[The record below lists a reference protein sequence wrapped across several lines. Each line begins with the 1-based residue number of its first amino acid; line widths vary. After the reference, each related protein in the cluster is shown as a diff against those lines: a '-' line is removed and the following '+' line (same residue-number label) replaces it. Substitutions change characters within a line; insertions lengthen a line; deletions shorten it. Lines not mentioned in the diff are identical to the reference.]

1 MAKQLNVNLAFN
13 AETAQAKRA
22 IEDLSNSLR
31 KIQLQPSR
39 MFDDVDLK
47 KASQAAQDLEK
58 HLRAAVNVDTGKLD
72 LNKFSQSLASS
83 KQNLGDLYKDLSR
96 AGADGQAA
104 FLNLAKSIN
113 AADSSTLNLGS
124 KLRELTTTL
133 KNTARWEISS
143 KIMHGFESAISSAYN
158 YAQDLNKSLNDIRI
172 VTGQSSEQMAE
183 FADRANKAAK
193 ALSTSTTNYTDASLI
208 YYQQGLSDAEVEERT
223 AVTIKMANA
232 AGVSAKTVSDQLTA
246 VWNNFDDGSKSLEYY
261 ADVMT
266 ALGAAT
272 ASSTDEISQG
282 LNKFAAVAETVGL
295 SYEYAT
301 AALATVTAETRESA
315 DVVGTA
321 YKTLF
326 ARIQGLQ
333 QGDTMEDG
341 TTLNKYSAAL
351 AKVGIDIK
359 TVSGDMKDMDTI
371 LEEMG
376 AKWGTLAKDQQLAL
390 AQTVAGVRQ
399 YNQLVALMDNWDVF
413 QTNLDTAYNAEGT
426 LQEQADIYAESW
438 EAASK
443 RVQAAAQGI
452 YQELLNDDF
461 FIGVLNIFEDFLSGI
476 NNVIEGVGGLKT
488 ILLSVSGILLR
499 QYAKEIPQVLTT
511 FKDNIKV
518 ITGEAETSKLKML
531 RENAELTK
539 SYSSEG
545 FTNENKAELET
556 LKITN
561 QLKLELT
568 ENEKLLSQAQI
579 AEYNNEIRNIEARG
593 ASIAAMGKEI
603 DAIEKLIESK
613 TENIISS
620 GGSKDTIKA
629 LDAEI
634 AKSKE
639 VEKQTLERAEAKDAE
654 AEAMRKWI
662 KETQDAMNALTPGT
676 AEHDKA
682 KSEYEQVIND
692 EEVQS
697 ILEEA
702 EALRLAAEE
711 ASNYTT
717 ALEEVHAKMG
727 KTSTENRQAIREEIK
742 ELKNKTKE
750 FAILE
755 NANNSIKRQTAI
767 WTKTAKE
774 IQSNAKSMKN
784 TAQQA
789 EYLNAETTRMKD
801 SMKDY
806 GKYLKESGVI
816 SDKSFDQLES
826 NIETCGDSLDEL
838 LTVFNDWQNDAN
850 NFDLYNKS
858 FEELN
863 QQINQVEWNLIKM
876 GVPIE
881 NISKLKEQVIEGT
894 LSWEEYNQKLRE
906 LEESH
911 LNISK
916 NQMQLSEAFGA
927 IAGTIM
933 EVYGAIEAIKNLGNI
948 WSNEDLTTGEKIFQT
963 MSAMIPV
970 IMTLTQLMG
979 ENNVKQLAA
988 AGSALAAS
996 LGFTAETASATGA
1009 TIATKGLTGA
1019 IYKLYIALGPVGL
1032 VLALIAAT
1040 MATVALA
1047 AWGLSEAISA
1057 IKASS
1062 LKGQL
1067 ENANKTAKDL
1077 KSALDDAKTAAQ
1089 ELQSAFDSYDSAVEA
1104 LENCTKGTQEWR
1116 DALQAVNNEVLNLLN
1131 SYPELASYIQYG
1143 KNGEMTISDE
1153 GRQMLFDQSNQRIN
1167 AAQAATSAANANI
1180 RELQVKI
1187 DTKDLRDSITS
1198 ATIGLTATDAQS
1210 DGGNANDKVVN
1221 YLIKNAKQLSGQT
1234 KADQITSLEKFFAEN
1249 GIISDAES
1257 WISAI
1262 QDLGPEFGKL
1272 ASAIDANTA
1281 ATKAENQAIAAN
1293 TLVNNKDVQNSLHT
1307 EDIVSASGAIY
1318 DKLYEQKLDE
1328 LNSKGWKGKSLGNL
1342 SNQKTQEVWQEYLT
1356 AAGLNAKDNYLVDV
1370 KGRKQ
1375 NRVFVYGEDKKEIS
1389 LEAMKTIVAS
1399 ANAIAE
1405 LGGEVKAVTQ
1415 LFSQLSSSGS
1425 DADKALQNLIA
1436 DKDLSDSTKEEADA
1450 LLKEID
1456 TLNQDGTVSQEEAQA
1471 YVNQKFGEDYDF
1483 TSIGFDDAQD
1493 FINTLIFGLNGI
1505 QDEWKS
1511 ITDSLVGTVKAAFE
1525 ESLNQGLFEGFS
1537 LQQTQ
1542 AMADMFN
1549 EAFRNAG
1556 PEGVKSLQD
1565 TLGKMFDAAGDEA
1578 DELAGA
1584 LGGVDWQTTNINEL
1598 CDILEDAGVNTNGFR
1613 DELLQL
1619 IDVMK
1624 SAENLGF
1631 DAAAEHYSTINEIAQ
1646 EFKDG
1651 NKIISSEDAAT
1662 LESLGIDMD
1671 SYFNILAD
1679 GTYKLKGDAEEF
1691 YNILREESLSVFKQN
1706 IEALRDDKANASN
1719 LLQSSSKEKISEQAA
1734 YTWDIDEKAYN
1745 VDKEQLALQLDF
1757 LDAVSDVDTTGY
1769 RDILENGRF
1778 TLDQL
1783 NEIQS
1788 QVEANKEKWDTLPD
1802 SIELSNEEIEK
1813 HSEALAHSA
1822 KSLEELNNLYAK
1834 GYVLQ
1839 DDYKSAT
1846 EDVMK
1851 NEFEMEG
1858 LDPDI
1863 AYEVAEAFQE
1873 MANSGDEAY
1882 ASLKNDAEAVK
1893 DATVRYMKLNSAI
1906 EDIYDNYKDYTQVL
1920 KDVRNA
1926 NSPANKELVMAD
1938 ENAKKLRSS
1947 LADLIGTS
1955 EDLIDANFL
1964 SAIDPKDFEAAA
1976 NGSAEAIERIRNQ
1989 FIDLQAEIYNCENDA
2004 DAFKQRLA
2012 ELSDG
2017 AYIDLN
2023 ADPFL
2028 NELINAAVQAGA
2040 TAAEIEALL
2049 SGFGID
2055 ADVTPF
2061 TQELWEA
2068 TQQAQAAGENIA
2080 NATSFTTEVEQTDVE
2095 NPRTVENP
2103 HFDEHID
2110 LVPQI
2115 GYNTV
2120 TMDDGF
2126 TSITYPSEYVEA
2138 HKSVAVGSTT
2148 EEFTDTETV
2157 TGQTVSNGAGA
2168 SGQGGVIVKNA
2179 HKATSGSK
2187 APSAANTSRPAVSSG
2202 GGGGGGSSSSEKEP
2216 SKPNKTAITR
2226 QNEIVERFK
2235 ELNDTLD
2242 DLTHA
2247 YEKASR
2253 AADRLYGTNR
2263 LKALKEQNEL
2273 LKQQQQVLAQK
2284 LALNEAYLE
2293 QDRKAL
2299 QQAASAAGLTFSFD
2313 SNGNLSNYTS
2323 QMQALYNQLA
2333 AAENHYNS
2341 LATGEEQDSYTET
2354 ILDPLRDKIS
2364 ELESAMSL
2372 YEETKELFEDIELEM
2387 EDIQDQIYQN
2397 NYDIIMEG
2405 LELRIKV
2412 NEDDLKLIDY
2422 YLSKIEDDFYSMA
2435 EAAALIAGPDGTNQ
2449 LNSYLNNLKEYE
2461 AAIEELNS
2469 AYVQGEIT
2477 EAMWNEGIQEVKDS
2491 ILDNLSSL
2499 NDLDKQMKEY
2509 YGETLDMAQ
2518 EELEKFTNELEQ
2530 QTEILEHYQTMMEI
2544 LGKQMDYDSMG
2555 VILKGQV
2562 ETIENEMEVAE
2573 AAYELYKQQAD
2584 QKKQLLEDA
2593 IARGDT
2599 AAAEI
2604 YQKEWEAAQEAALDA
2619 QDEMLDKTEQWAEA
2633 MRAVVENELA
2643 GLARSLEEALTG
2655 GTSFDY
2661 VNTQLERAA
2670 SLQEEYLTT
2679 TNQIY
2684 ETNKLMRTA
2693 QQEIDKSTN
2702 LVAKQRLKDFIKE
2715 TNQLQNKSKLSKY
2728 ELEIQQAKYNLL
2740 LAEIAL
2746 EDAQNAKTSVRLQ
2759 RDSEGNFGYVYVADQ
2774 SQLAKAQQDLEDAQ
2788 NTLYNIGLDGVNEYT
2803 EKYAQTMQEMYDTL
2817 TSITEAYY
2825 NGEITSQE
2833 DYEAQML
2840 AAQQYYYE
2848 KLENYQDLYG
2858 IALETD
2864 TRAIQDSWASGFK
2877 SMIYNTNTWKEKV
2890 ADYTKAATLSLS
2902 NWYNKVEEI
2911 SNKTGLDNIA
2921 NSVKN
2926 VTDKSEEL
2934 RDKILEDGGVV
2945 DALYQ
2950 ELESVSALT
2959 RQYAEYRSALQQTII
2974 EYERLIT
2981 QAIKLTQANRE
2992 AIATSNAAMEAA
3004 KRVQEQNFSNSV
3016 LGNTSSSGNS
3026 NSTNKDTNT
3035 PKNPGTTTTTTET
3048 NSTKKY
3054 KISYTVD
3061 GTTYYLTGIY
3071 TTDADAESR
3080 ARAAI
3085 IAKATTLATTTGADN
3100 VKTIDYQQKTKLINS
3115 ASVGKITTWDTDI
3128 ALLDSGG
3135 YTGDWGPQ
3143 GKLAVLHEKEIVLNK
3158 NDTANFLASMEILE
3172 RILNVIDLQ
3181 TMNSQLGGLTTP
3193 SIGGSFGSST
3203 SLDQNVH
3210 IEASFPGVQD
3220 RHEIEEA
3227 FNTLINKASQYANR
3241 K

>member
-399 YNQLVALMDNWDVF
+399 YNQLIALMDNWDVF
-413 QTNLDTAYNAEGT
+413 QNNLDIAYNSEGT
-426 LQEQADIYAESW
+426 LQKQADIYAESW

-461 FIGVLNIFEDFLSGI
+461 FIDILNGFEGFLTGI
-476 NNVIEGVGGLKT
+476 NNIIDGVGGLKT
-488 ILLSVSGILLR
+488 ILLSVGGILLK
-499 QYAKEIPQVLTT
+499 QYSKEIPSALATIGDNFDVLTG
-511 FKDNIKV
+511 KADKAKQNILNDLV
-518 ITGEAETSKLKML
+518 NALNQEDVSLVSNET
-531 RENAELTK
+531 NAEIQAVTK
-539 SYSSEG
+539 ISEY
-545 FTNENKAELET
+545 NENLNKVKKNLSESELRYYEN
-556 LKITN
+556 KKK
-561 QLKLELT
+561 QLELYGET
-568 ENEKLLSQAQI
+568 
-579 AEYNNEIRNIEARG
+579 
-593 ASIAAMGKEI
+593 AAAIGKEK
-603 DAIEKLIESK
+603 DEIEKLINVQKQSMA
-613 TENIISS
+613 ENAVKAKNAEIKKYEEEI
-620 GGSKDTIKA
+620 KKQEELIEIKKKAAVNRQIANDTISEQITQADEKANEAKQNGNESEYIMYIQQKLQLQQQQVQQAKELADAQDEVTEAEQKLNEIRKKQTKA
-629 LDAEI
+629 LDSKKSVKEI
-634 AKSKE
+634 KDQIEALDTLNKKYANIHAAGEKVAAQKNMWKDQAKSIE
-639 VEKQTLERAEAKDAE
+639 G
-654 AEAMRKWI
+654 
-662 KETQDAMNALTPGT
+662 N
-676 AEHDKA
+676 
-682 KSEYEQVIND
+682 
-692 EEVQS
+692 
-697 ILEEA
+697 
-702 EALRLAAEE
+702 AEE
-711 ASNYTT
+711 TEKLQQSMQAYVEYLKSLGASGKVIEDI
-717 ALEEVHAKMG
+717 EEQLKNT
-727 KTSTENRQAIREEIK
+727 KTSAK
-742 ELKNKTKE
+742 ELVEIFDK
-750 FAILE
+750 F
-755 NANNSIKRQTAI
+755 SIDDI
-767 WTKTAKE
+767 E
-774 IQSNAKSMKN
+774 I
-784 TAQQA
+784 
-789 EYLNAETTRMKD
+789 D
-801 SMKDY
+801 
-806 GKYLKESGVI
+806 
-816 SDKSFDQLES
+816 
-826 NIETCGDSLDEL
+826 
-838 LTVFNDWQNDAN
+838 
-850 NFDLYNKS
+850 NKS
-858 FEELN
+858 FEEY
-863 QQINQVEWNLIKM
+863 QKQIDKISEELAKSGVSKKELSDLAEQYKIGAITAEDYRISLERLIRESSE
-876 GVPIE
+876 VPKATIE
-881 NISKLKEQVIEGT
+881 I
-894 LSWEEYNQKLRE
+894 
-906 LEESH
+906 
-911 LNISK
+911 
-916 NQMQLSEAFGA
+916 SEAFGLMA
-927 IAGTIM
+927 STAM
-933 EVYGAIEAIKNLGNI
+933 EVFASIEAIKNLGSI
-948 WSNEDLTTGEKIFQT
+948 WSDQDTTYGEKLIATF
-963 MSAMIPV
+963 SALATLIPTV
-970 IMTLTQLMG
+970 ISLQETYNALKTFNLKTEIAELAIKKGIIAGEAAENVQQAIQNGQLSVELVLRSLLNTQML
-979 ENNVKQLAA
+979 KQLAIYA
-988 AGSALAAS
+988 ALAAIIGIVIGVGK
-996 LGFTAETASATGA
+996 LLYDWYNKDAEASREAADQAKVLTERYEDLKNKA
-1009 TIATKGLTGA
+1009 EELNDAVADYEDARDALSKLEKGTDEYA
-1019 IYKLYIALGPVGL
+1019 DA
-1032 VLALIAAT
+1032 
-1040 MATVALA
+1040 
-1047 AWGLSEAISA
+1047 
-1057 IKASS
+1057 
-1062 LKGQL
+1062 L
-1067 ENANKTAKDL
+1067 ENANEKARELIETYGLWDNYHMEGGQIVIDEEAYKNKQAEYKQQAEQAQAQMYQGEIYSNQAQIRNQTTNL
-1077 KSALDDAKTAAQ
+1077 KRKVGTFEYQDDNGYNYRKLSDNETQ
-1089 ELQSAFDSYDSAVEA
+1089 YIGQVVNELKESLGGVIPTTEQVKQK
-1104 LENCTKGTQEWR
+1104 LT
-1116 DALQAVNNEVLNLLN
+1116 
-1131 SYPELASYIQYG
+1131 ELAEQGDTNLNTELLSGLNDIITSETIPGFISLG
-1143 KNGEMTISDE
+1143 KSLDE
-1153 GRQMLFDQSNQRIN
+1153 
-1167 AAQAATSAANANI
+1167 ASAANKYYSKQILGIEVEKQHSDDVKKMVTDDDNNI
-1180 RELQVKI
+1180 DDTKYNQIMDVITEKAFQAEEEKGNTIDKKYAAVESDVKDI
-1187 DTKDLRDSITS
+1187 DT
-1198 ATIGLTATDAQS
+1198 
-1210 DGGNANDKVVN
+1210 
-1221 YLIKNAKQLSGQT
+1221 AKEL
-1234 KADQITSLEKFFAEN
+1234 KKF
-1249 GIISDAES
+1249 
-1257 WISAI
+1257 
-1262 QDLGPEFGKL
+1262 
-1272 ASAIDANTA
+1272 
-1281 ATKAENQAIAAN
+1281 
-1293 TLVNNKDVQNSLHT
+1293 LV
-1307 EDIVSASGAIY
+1307 
-1318 DKLYEQKLDE
+1318 
-1328 LNSKGWKGKSLGNL
+1328 
-1342 SNQKTQEVWQEYLT
+1342 
-1356 AAGLNAKDNYLVDV
+1356 
-1370 KGRKQ
+1370 
-1375 NRVFVYGEDKKEIS
+1375 
-1389 LEAMKTIVAS
+1389 
-1399 ANAIAE
+1399 
-1405 LGGEVKAVTQ
+1405 
-1415 LFSQLSSSGS
+1415 
-1425 DADKALQNLIA
+1425 
-1436 DKDLSDSTKEEADA
+1436 KEEN
-1450 LLKEID
+1450 KEAAKKV
-1456 TLNQDGTVSQEEAQA
+1456 L
-1471 YVNQKFGEDYDF
+1471 GEDYDF
-1483 TSIGFDDAQD
+1483 TRMNDKDLALRYAAMMSGEDISTLTYTKGNGKGTVKDKEGNSI
-1493 FINTLIFGLNGI
+1493 I
-1505 QDEWKS
+1505 DEVSDEVMRREIAKQVAMQS
-1511 ITDSLVGTVKAAFE
+1511 ITDEYAKSIDGSTEDMDAFKNAMSTMLEGATAAAEEYGVDFSTAILDSMANGDY
-1525 ESLNQGLFEGFS
+1525 ESLDFSGLFSELDPEEIKKLSGLDSEGIMG
-1537 LQQTQ
+1537 LLNI
-1542 AMADMFN
+1542 D
-1549 EAFRNAG
+1549 ED
-1556 PEGVKSLQD
+1556 VLKSLGYDVDKFTNAFSKALDKWKYTVD
-1565 TLGKMFDAAGDEA
+1565 TTKVEEKSATLKDITDDIELG
-1578 DELAGA
+1578 
-1584 LGGVDWQTTNINEL
+1584 
-1598 CDILEDAGVNTNGFR
+1598 DIISKESYDKLIEAGVN
-1613 DELLQL
+1613 
-1619 IDVMK
+1619 
-1624 SAENLGF
+1624 AE
-1631 DAAAEHYSTINEIAQ
+1631 D
-1646 EFKDG
+1646 
-1651 NKIISSEDAAT
+1651 
-1662 LESLGIDMD
+1662 
-1671 SYFNILAD
+1671 YFTKMED
-1679 GTYKLKGDAEEF
+1679 GTYKLTNAAEEF
-1691 YNILREESLSVFKQN
+1691 KAVVEGITIQEYIDKIKEFNATEDKARDDIQEKYKENSFIDKNLLNSDVVGNNQMGEARAQYINTFEGDFGFSEEQKKLLTKDSSEYTPEDLQELANMMDMVAGKSVEMQGQLLSTADSLDELNALARRMQEEGIGINSQAWGEALIGLASQYDNCANEIKDFQEALESGDQAM
-1706 IEALRDDKANASN
+1706 IEAAEDALKLGIAVGE
-1719 LLQSSSKEKISEQAA
+1719 LSKKYGLDAEDVETHAKLIQQNTKNMQLSGEQAA
-1734 YTWDIDEKAYN
+1734 RLAVANQRMNRGVATLNDNWKDWSKVLKKADKTTADYAKTLN
-1745 VDKEQLALQLDF
+1745 DAHEALADLVGAVDAGSIPIDF
-1757 LDAVSDVDTTGY
+1757 LDATTESGAEHLEWMARAAEGDAQAINLLGSALAITQVKGMQFSQSMAQAYADAFKFDVA
-1769 RDILENGRF
+1769 EVESRF
-1778 TLDQL
+1778 AAAQTIVTDAMQQIH
-1783 NEIQS
+1783 NAINS
-1788 QVEANKEKWDTLPD
+1788 G
-1802 SIELSNEEIEK
+1802 LSNEEIQAK
-1813 HSEALAHSA
+1813 IDGMGSGWINAL
-1822 KSLEELNNLYAK
+1822 N
-1834 GYVLQ
+1834 
-1839 DDYKSAT
+1839 
-1846 EDVMK
+1846 
-1851 NEFEMEG
+1851 
-1858 LDPDI
+1858 
-1863 AYEVAEAFQE
+1863 E
-1873 MANSGDEAY
+1873 MAMATGMSVDEMNS
-1882 ASLKNDAEAVK
+1882 L
-1893 DATVRYMKLNSAI
+1893 LN
-1906 EDIYDNYKDYTQVL
+1906 QL
-1920 KDVRNA
+1920 
-1926 NSPANKELVMAD
+1926 
-1938 ENAKKLRSS
+1938 
-1947 LADLIGTS
+1947 G
-1955 EDLIDANFL
+1955 
-1964 SAIDPKDFEAAA
+1964 
-1976 NGSAEAIERIRNQ
+1976 
-1989 FIDLQAEIYNCENDA
+1989 
-2004 DAFKQRLA
+2004 
-2012 ELSDG
+2012 
-2017 AYIDLN
+2017 
-2023 ADPFL
+2023 
-2028 NELINAAVQAGA
+2028 VQAKV
-2040 TAAEIEALL
+2040 
-2049 SGFGID
+2049 D
-2055 ADVTPF
+2055 VADVTQKMKVP
-2061 TQELWEA
+2061 TYTEVSEPLQPV
-2068 TQQAQAAGENIA
+2068 TVYN
-2080 NATSFTTEVEQTDVE
+2080 TTTTEDGNVITM
-2095 NPRTVENP
+2095 PSTRYGWRKYTVPGPSIEV
-2103 HFDEHID
+2103 DGT
-2110 LVPQI
+2110 VQVAQI
-2115 GYNTV
+2115 STE
-2120 TMDDGF
+2120 DGGIEPPKVNYTG
-2126 TSITYPSEYVEA
+2126 TSGG
-2138 HKSVAVGSTT
+2138 SVG
-2148 EEFTDTETV
+2148 
-2157 TGQTVSNGAGA
+2157 
-2168 SGQGGVIVKNA
+2168 GGV
-2179 HKATSGSK
+2179 S
-2187 APSAANTSRPAVSSG
+2187 PSSTSSG
-2202 GGGGGGSSSSEKEP
+2202 GGGGGGGSSEKEP
-2216 SKPNKTAITR
+2216 SKPNKTKVTK
-2226 QNEIVERFK
+2226 QSEIVERFK

-2253 AADRLYGTNR
+2253 AADRLYGANR

-2323 QMQALYNQLA
+2323 QMQALYDQLA

-2461 AAIEELNS
+2461 AAIEELNN

-2864 TRAIQDSWASGFK
+2864 TRAIQDSWAFGFK

-2926 VTDKSEEL
+2926 VTNKSEEL

-3035 PKNPGTTTTTTET
+3035 PKDPGTTTTTTET
-3048 NSTKKY
+3048 NGTKKY

-3115 ASVGKITTWDTDI
+3115 ASIGKITTWDTDI

-3181 TMNSQLGGLTTP
+3181 TMNSQLGGLITP
-3193 SIGGSFGSST
+3193 SIGGGFGSSA

-3220 RHEIEEA
+3220 RYEIEEA